1 MRRLLFLLLIAALLI
16 IPLLAQEPTV
26 GQRLVDAATAP
37 DEPQFQ
43 VLLAA
48 ALESDV
54 LRSILDDPD
63 ADITVFA
70 PTDEAFFAALDELG
84 IGYSELTT
92 DTSQLIA
99 ILTYHIVEGRV
110 PAADLTDQSVL
121 NTLYGETTLTV
132 TTSTTGLLL
141 NDTAQI
147 LESDITASNG
157 LIHVIDTVLLPPA
170 DSGTSIDSTP
180 ETETLAD
187 IVGSRDDLS
196 TVWAALEAAGFTNAL
211 AQNDQ
216 TMTLF
221 LPNNEAL
228 EAAGLSVSDL
238 GISAIAYH
246 AVEGQYLLD
255 DLVDFGNL
263 PSQQGEEIVI
273 TVTDTGIALNGEAAI
288 VEADIVASNG
298 VIHIID
304 RPLAVPGMIPPTEST
319 EESGN

>member
-1 MRRLLFLLLIAALLI
+1 MRRLLLLLLIAALLI

-26 GQRLVDAATAP
+26 GQRLLDAATA

-84 IGYSELTT
+84 IGYSDLTT
-92 DTSQLIA
+92 DTNQLIA

-110 PAADLTDQSVL
+110 PAADLNTSSTL

-132 TTSTTGLLL
+132 TTSTAGLLL
-141 NDTAQI
+141 NNSAQI

-157 LIHVIDTVLLPPA
+157 LIHIIDTVLLPPA

-187 IVGSRDDLS
+187 IVGSREDLS

-255 DLVDFGNL
+255 DLVDFGSL

-273 TVTDTGIALNGEAAI
+273 TVTDTGIALNDEAAI

-304 RPLAVPGMIPPTEST
+304 RPLAVPGMIPPTEGT
-319 EESGN
+319 EESGD